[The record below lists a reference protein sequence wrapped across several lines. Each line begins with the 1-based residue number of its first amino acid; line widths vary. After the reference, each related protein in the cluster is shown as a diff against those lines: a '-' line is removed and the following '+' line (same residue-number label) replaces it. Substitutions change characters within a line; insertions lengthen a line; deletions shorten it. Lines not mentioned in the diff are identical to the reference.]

1 MRVSGSTIA
10 GRAPEILGHT
20 VGMRRAKLRQPS
32 APSRHRAAV
41 AAALLCLAVGCTGV
55 RANSHYRYPRQVAY
69 GRTSTCPD
77 VRLPPLRD
85 GNVSTDAARCSYAD
99 ANGARV
105 THLAGK
111 VLAEGGPGDP
121 GVGVSAMKVTVHA
134 VSSPLFDPSAPG
146 PLIAHASTDAQ
157 GNYSLR
163 GVFLPAQY
171 AIVAHEPSGETI
183 AYRVVRVEADAVGA
197 VRDLHVMIP
206 VDPRLKA
213 EAAAPPEPR
222 SDARLR
228 PPPVTPGT
236 IPAAPA
242 APVTPGTIPAAPA
255 TQATPAPSTA
265 PSTTPATPLKYAA
278 RDPAPLKPPPCGRH
292 RMRPPE
298 SGAAPRP

>member
-1 MRVSGSTIA
+1 
-10 GRAPEILGHT
+10 
-20 VGMRRAKLRQPS
+20 MRRAELRPPS
-32 APSRHRAAV
+32 APLHRRAAV
-41 AAALLCLAVGCTGV
+41 AAAAALLCLALGCTGA

-85 GNVSTDAARCSYAD
+85 GNVSPDAARCSYAD

-121 GVGVSAMKVTVHA
+121 GIGVSAVKVTVHA

-146 PLIAHASTDAQ
+146 PLLAHASTDAQ

-183 AYRVVRVEADAVGA
+183 AYRVVRVEANAVGA
-197 VRDLHVMIP
+197 VRDLHVLIP

-228 PPPVTPGT
+228 PPAVTPET
-236 IPAAPA
+236 
-242 APVTPGTIPAAPA
+242 TPTAPA
-255 TQATPAPSTA
+255 TTTTPATA
-265 PSTTPATPLKYAA
+265 TTPATSTTPATQ
-278 RDPAPLKPPPCGRH
+278 LKPPPAGV

>member
-1 MRVSGSTIA
+1 MQVRHTGPAKHMRGSGSTIA
-10 GRAPEILGHT
+10 GRAPAVLGHT
-20 VGMRRAKLRQPS
+20 VGMRRAELRPPS
-32 APSRHRAAV
+32 APLHRRAAV
-41 AAALLCLAVGCTGV
+41 AAAAALLCLALGCTGA

-183 AYRVVRVEADAVGA
+183 AYRVVRVEADG
-197 VRDLHVMIP
+197 ISG
-206 VDPRLKA
+206 RLKA
-213 EAAAPPEPR
+213 EGDADVAAVRGEFETKINALLGSPAGRAYVAWKSAENITFGETLTFQSREGVP
-222 SDARLR
+222 SVLRLR
-228 PPPVTPGT
+228 NFALEFMG
-236 IPAAPA
+236 
-242 APVTPGTIPAAPA
+242 G
-255 TQATPAPSTA
+255 
-265 PSTTPATPLKYAA
+265 
-278 RDPAPLKPPPCGRH
+278 G
-292 RMRPPE
+292 
-298 SGAAPRP
+298 

>member
-1 MRVSGSTIA
+1 MRSGLLTLL
-10 GRAPEILGHT
+10 PLGLVACDPT
-20 VGMRRAKLRQPS
+20 S
-32 APSRHRAAV
+32 ASPG
-41 AAALLCLAVGCTGV
+41 LAVGCTGV

-183 AYRVVRVEADAVGA
+183 AYRVVRVEADG
-197 VRDLHVMIP
+197 ISG
-206 VDPRLKA
+206 RLKA
-213 EAAAPPEPR
+213 EGDADVAAVRGEFETKINALLGSPAGRAYVAWKSAENITFGETLTFQSREGVP
-222 SDARLR
+222 SVLRLR
-228 PPPVTPGT
+228 NFALEFMG
-236 IPAAPA
+236 
-242 APVTPGTIPAAPA
+242 G
-255 TQATPAPSTA
+255 
-265 PSTTPATPLKYAA
+265 
-278 RDPAPLKPPPCGRH
+278 G
-292 RMRPPE
+292 
-298 SGAAPRP
+298 

>member
-1 MRVSGSTIA
+1 MQVRHTGPAKHMRVSGSTIA

-20 VGMRRAKLRQPS
+20 VGMRRAALRPPS
-32 APSRHRAAV
+32 APLHRRAAV
-41 AAALLCLAVGCTGV
+41 AAAAALLCLALGCTGA

-183 AYRVVRVEADAVGA
+183 AYRVVRVEADG
-197 VRDLHVMIP
+197 ISG
-206 VDPRLKA
+206 RLKA
-213 EAAAPPEPR
+213 EGDADVAAVRGEFETKINALLGSPAGRAYVAWKSAENITFGETLTFQSREGVP
-222 SDARLR
+222 SVLRLR
-228 PPPVTPGT
+228 NFALEFMG
-236 IPAAPA
+236 
-242 APVTPGTIPAAPA
+242 G
-255 TQATPAPSTA
+255 
-265 PSTTPATPLKYAA
+265 
-278 RDPAPLKPPPCGRH
+278 G
-292 RMRPPE
+292 
-298 SGAAPRP
+298 